1 MHKLHINSPYAPPN
15 SKDTTWSWP
24 LDPSKYDRSSALRAD
39 EKSALAYLV
48 SRQRRCGHFPL
59 WVEKSLHRL
68 TTPIDEVMTTIMEM
82 LSRMLMESRRET
94 VQLLTNYEESYHSHD
109 MVYIEIEKQDPLAAS
124 RAMVDH
130 FAIMEARAKKAGL
143 SMDAAAP
150 TSTKIEDAD
159 DEA

>member
-15 SKDTTWSWP
+15 PEDTTWSWP

-68 TTPIDEVMTTIMEM
+68 TTPIDEVMTTISAPKQPRGGALTVLILEM
-82 LSRMLMESRRET
+82 HQRC
-94 VQLLTNYEESYHSHD
+94 
-109 MVYIEIEKQDPLAAS
+109 
-124 RAMVDH
+124 
-130 FAIMEARAKKAGL
+130 
-143 SMDAAAP
+143 
-150 TSTKIEDAD
+150 
-159 DEA
+159 